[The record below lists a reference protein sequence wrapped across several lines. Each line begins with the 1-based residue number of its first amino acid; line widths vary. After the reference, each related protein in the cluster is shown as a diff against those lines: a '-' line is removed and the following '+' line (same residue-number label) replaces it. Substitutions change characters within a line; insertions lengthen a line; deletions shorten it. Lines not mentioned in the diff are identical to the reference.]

1 MPRRDKDEPE
11 MEKLNV
17 RIPGA
22 LLRQLKKRAI
32 DKDLKLQEAVR
43 EAVELWLKK

>member
-1 MPRRDKDEPE
+1 MPKREQDEPE

-17 RIPGA
+17 RIPA
-22 LLRQLKKRAI
+22 TLLRQLKKRAI

-43 EAVELWLKK
+43 EAVEKWLRT

>member
-1 MPRRDKDEPE
+1 MKKAEPE

-17 RIPGA
+17 RIPAA

-32 DKDLKLQEAVR
+32 DRDLKLQEAVR
-43 EAVELWLKK
+43 EAVERWLK